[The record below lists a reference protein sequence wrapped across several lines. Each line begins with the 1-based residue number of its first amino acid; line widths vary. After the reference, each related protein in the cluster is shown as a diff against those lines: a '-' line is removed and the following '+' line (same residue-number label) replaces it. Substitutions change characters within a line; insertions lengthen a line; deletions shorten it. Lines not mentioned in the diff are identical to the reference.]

1 MKRIAIV
8 GAGMGGLSA
17 LNTLAKAGCEVT
29 VFDKSRGS
37 GGRMATKKLND
48 ASWDM
53 GTQFLRSHSDEFRQQ
68 LQHWQQQ
75 GWIDAWPVTLDRI
88 DHDGI
93 HASHDDVERFV
104 GVSRMTALCRQL
116 LAPAH
121 EFHTST
127 RIVRCDKQAEGWWL
141 EDEQGQQFGHFDGLI
156 INTPPEQAQPLLT
169 ASPTLQAHPKPDML
183 PCWTLLV
190 AFELPLASTVNAA
203 FVSDSPI
210 AWIAR
215 NSSKPQRDSLQT
227 WVIQAEH
234 DWSAERVDSPRE
246 QVQET
251 LLAAFF
257 DALKL
262 PAQPCTEI
270 WLHRWLYAIPAAP
283 LEQGALIDPAQQ
295 LAVCG
300 DWCHSASVEGAWLS
314 GQAAA
319 RGLLES

>member
-1 MKRIAIV
+1 MKRIAVV

-17 LNTLAKAGCEVT
+17 LHTLANAGCEVT

-37 GGRMATKKLND
+37 GGRMATKKLNA

-53 GTQFLRSHSDEFRQQ
+53 GAQFLRSHSNEFRLQ
-68 LQHWQQQ
+68 LAHWQQQ
-75 GWIDAWPVTLDRI
+75 GWIETWPIVPDRI
-88 DHDGI
+88 DHHGI
-93 HASHDDVERFV
+93 HTSEDDVQRFV

-116 LAPAH
+116 LTPAH
-121 EFHTST
+121 EFHTAT
-127 RIVRCDKQAEGWWL
+127 RIISCTKRVDGWML
-141 EDEQGQQFGHFDGLI
+141 SDEQEQHFGPFDGLI

-169 ASPTLQAHPKPDML
+169 ASPTLFDHPKPDML
-183 PCWTLLV
+183 PCWTLLL
-190 AFELPLASTVNAA
+190 AFDLPLATTVNAA
-203 FVSDSPI
+203 FVEGSPI

-215 NSSKPQRDSLQT
+215 NSSKPQRDALQT
-227 WVIQAEH
+227 WVIQADH
-234 DWSAERVDSPRE
+234 DWSQKRVDSPRE

-251 LLAAFF
+251 LLTAFF

-262 PAQPCTEI
+262 PPQPCTEI

-283 LEQGALIDPAQQ
+283 LEQGALIDQAQQ

-319 RGLLES
+319 RALLES